1 MYDIYNIICENFMI
15 AKEAKE
21 ERETSEMEEAK
32 T

>member
-1 MYDIYNIICENFMI
+1 MYDIYNICENFMI